1 MGEPRGFLKV
11 ERKTTG
17 LRPVGQRLKDFREV
31 CTLASCQHYQE
42 QASRC
47 MDCGTPFCHWGCPI
61 GNYIPEWNDLV
72 FRKHWQKA
80 FQLLAA
86 TNNFPEITGRI
97 CSGLCEYSC
106 VLGIND
112 DPVTI
117 RENELAIMEY
127 AFKQGFIQAVPPIKR
142 TGKKIAIIG
151 SGPAGLAC
159 ADQLNKAGHLLTVF
173 EKADKIG
180 GILRYGIP
188 DFKLEKWVLER
199 RITLLKKEGIVFKT
213 NVCAGRELKAEYL
226 KKEFD
231 AICLATGSGVP
242 RDLNIEGRDLSGIHF
257 ALDYLIQA
265 NKKVNG
271 EKVPADK
278 LIDGSTSSFDKLRTS
293 PEQSRGTLTI
303 NPERAKRAEW
313 IDAKSKRVVV
323 IGGGDTGADC
333 LGVAHRQGAHSVIQI
348 ELLPKPPECRTS
360 EYPWPKYPL
369 LLKISTSHEEGGMR
383 DWAIS
388 TQRFIGESGAVKKL
402 SCVRVNFDKDKKGCW
417 LMKEVPGTEF
427 KIEADLVILA
437 LGFLHPEKEGLIEEL
452 KIELVDSGNVKTD
465 ATFMTSIKGIFSCGD
480 MRRGQSLVVWAIA
493 EGRRAAHF
501 IDNYLMGEST
511 LPMI

>member
-1 MGEPRGFLKV
+1 MGEPIGFLKV
-11 ERKTTG
+11 ERKTAES
-17 LRPVGQRLKDFREV
+17 RPACQRIKDFREV
-31 CTLASCQHYQE
+31 GVLAAGEHYQE

-72 FRKHWQKA
+72 FRGHWQKA

-97 CSGLCEYSC
+97 CPALCEYSC

-112 DPVTI
+112 NPVTI
-117 RENELAIMEY
+117 RDNELAIIEY
-127 AFKQGFIQAVPPIKR
+127 AFRHGFIKAQPPIRR

-159 ADQLNKAGHLLTVF
+159 ASQLNKAGHLVIVF

-199 RITLLKKEGIVFKT
+199 RISLLKKEGVVFNT
-213 NVCAGRELKAEYL
+213 GVCAGQELKAEYL
-226 KKEFD
+226 NNEFD

-242 RDLNIEGRDLSGIHF
+242 RDLDIEGRGLSGVHF
-257 ALDYLIQA
+257 AMDYLIQS
-265 NKKVNG
+265 NKKVDQ
-271 EKVPADK
+271 EEIPSEK
-278 LIDGSTSSFDKLRTS
+278 LIDTK
-293 PEQSRGTLTI
+293 
-303 NPERAKRAEW
+303 N
-313 IDAKSKRVVV
+313 KRVVV

-333 LGVAHRQGAHSVIQI
+333 LGVAHRQGANCVMQI

-369 LLKISTSHEEGGMR
+369 LLKISASHEEGGTR

-388 TQRFIGESGAVKKL
+388 TRRFIGENGSVKKL
-402 SCVRVNFDKDKKGCW
+402 SCVRVNLKRDKKNCW
-417 LMKEVPGTEF
+417 LIKEIPGTEF
-427 KIEADLVILA
+427 EIEADLVILA
-437 LGFLHPEKEGLIEEL
+437 LGFLHPKKDGLIEEL
-452 KIELVDSGNVKTD
+452 KIKLDNSGNVKTD
-465 ATFMTSIKGIFSCGD
+465 ANFMTSSKSIFSCGD
-480 MRRGQSLVVWAIA
+480 MRRGQSLVVWAIS
-493 EGRRAAHF
+493 EGRRAAHC
-501 IDNYLMGEST
+501 IDRYLMGESN
-511 LPMI
+511 LAMI